1 MVSLVLPDGNRLPF
15 KYDEFARL
23 LAEVEALSQMTEY
36 PPR

>member
-1 MVSLVLPDGNRLPF
+1 MVGLLLPDGNRLSF

-23 LAEVEALSQMTEY
+23 LAKAEALSQMTEY